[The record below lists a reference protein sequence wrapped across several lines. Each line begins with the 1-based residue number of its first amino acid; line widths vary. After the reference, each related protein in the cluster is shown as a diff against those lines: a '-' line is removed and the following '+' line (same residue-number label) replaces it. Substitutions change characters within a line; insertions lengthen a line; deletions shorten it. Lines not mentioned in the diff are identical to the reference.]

1 MTRVSRLTQT
11 IRDVADAAGTAQP
24 AALLKATG
32 MDRHALVRTIG
43 GLARRGLVTIDKASG
58 AVSLTPAG
66 RASLAE
72 AGAAI
77 GAGAQARPA
86 GYALLPDAM
95 AADRTAG
102 SSGRGGNS
110 RSRSKRAALPTSV
123 AAAAVKQIKDVAVA
137 IRRRRA
143 SKKSASPTSSRTRD
157 AGPARKPKAKRGAPG
172 VDRATPKKR
181 AKPAAARSRK
191 SKSTAKGETSRR
203 GISDGGR
210 RRLPD

>member
-24 AALLKATG
+24 AALLKATR
-32 MDRHALVRTIG
+32 MDRHALVRAIG

-72 AGAAI
+72 AGGTI
-77 GAGAQARPA
+77 EAGAQARPA
-86 GYALLPDAM
+86 GYALLPDAT
-95 AADRTAG
+95 AAARPAA
-102 SSGRGGNS
+102 RGGDRQS
-110 RSRSKRAALPTSV
+110 GSKRAALPAPV
-123 AAAAVKQIKDVAVA
+123 AVAAVKQIKDVAVA
-137 IRRRRA
+137 IRRRRVG
-143 SKKSASPTSSRTRD
+143 KKPAAVETSSRTRD
-157 AGPARKPKAKRGAPG
+157 AGPGRKPKAKRAAPG
-172 VDRATPKKR
+172 VDDATPKKR
-181 AKPAAARSRK
+181 AKPAAARSGK

-203 GISDGGR
+203 GMSDGGR